1 MAPGCAP
8 AATTRWPACVEDA
21 LRATGLGVKCLLVAD
36 EGVLWTL
43 HRLREQGVLPA
54 DTTFKVSALIGPVN
68 PASFAVFEQLG
79 ADSINIP
86 SDLTLAQFT
95 EIRRVSRAP
104 MDLYIEAPDD
114 LGGYVRMYEVAE
126 LIRRGAPLYLKF
138 GLAKSPG
145 IYPYGQHLRE
155 LALSTAKERVRRG
168 RPRAG
173 PARAARGGRRD
184 GPAGQPTAG
193 PAQPVRDLVITFRK
207 HSPQKKTQP
216 RTIPHTRSRSFHSQR
231 SGTTGPSSDPTSRM
245 MTMRNR
251 RAALAAVASAASLA
265 LALTA
270 CGQNSEGGGEEK
282 KGGADGAT
290 IGVAM
295 PTKSSER
302 WISDGANVVK
312 ELKSKGYKT
321 KLVYGEDD
329 PDQQVSQIENMITQ
343 GVDALVVAAIDN
355 KSLNNV
361 LQQAKDADIPV
372 ISYDR
377 LILGTENVD
386 YYASFDNEKVG
397 ELQGSYIVDK
407 LGLEDGKKGPFS
419 IELFAYSND
428 DNNTKYFFQGA
439 MNVLKPHIDKGEL
452 VVRSKQT
459 ALNQVTTLRWDGGTA
474 QKRMDDLLTSSYRSA
489 KVDAV
494 LSPYD
499 GISIGI
505 LSALKSDGYGTK
517 AKPMPVVTGQDAELA
532 SVKSIIAGDQ
542 TQTVYK
548 DLRKLAKV
556 ASNMVDAALNDKKPE
571 VNDTKSYDNGVKV
584 VPAYLLQP
592 VSVDKDNYKEAL
604 VDDGYYTEN
613 DLK

>member
-1 MAPGCAP
+1 
-8 AATTRWPACVEDA
+8 
-21 LRATGLGVKCLLVAD
+21 
-36 EGVLWTL
+36 
-43 HRLREQGVLPA
+43 
-54 DTTFKVSALIGPVN
+54 
-68 PASFAVFEQLG
+68 
-79 ADSINIP
+79 
-86 SDLTLAQFT
+86 
-95 EIRRVSRAP
+95 
-104 MDLYIEAPDD
+104 
-114 LGGYVRMYEVAE
+114 
-126 LIRRGAPLYLKF
+126 
-138 GLAKSPG
+138 
-145 IYPYGQHLRE
+145 
-155 LALSTAKERVRRG
+155 
-168 RPRAG
+168 
-173 PARAARGGRRD
+173 
-184 GPAGQPTAG
+184 
-193 PAQPVRDLVITFRK
+193 
-207 HSPQKKTQP
+207 
-216 RTIPHTRSRSFHSQR
+216 
-231 SGTTGPSSDPTSRM
+231 
-245 MTMRNR
+245 MRNR

-270 CGQNSEGGGEEK
+270 CGRNSEGGSEED
-282 KGGADGAT
+282 KGGSGGAT
-290 IGVAM
+290 VGVAM

-312 ELKSKGYKT
+312 ELKAKGYKT

-343 GVDALVVAAIDN
+343 GVDALIVAAIDN

-397 ELQGSYIVDK
+397 ELQGTYIVDK

-419 IELFAYSND
+419 IELFAGSND

-439 MNVLKPHIDKGEL
+439 MNVLKPYVDKGEL

-474 QKRMDDLLTSSYRSA
+474 QKRMDDLLTSSYRNA
-489 KVDAV
+489 RVDAV

-505 LSALKSDGYGTK
+505 LSALKSDGYGTE
-517 AKPMPVVTGQDAELA
+517 AKPMPVVTGQDAEVA
-532 SVKSIIAGDQ
+532 SVKSIITGEQ

-548 DLRKLAKV
+548 DLRQLAKV
-556 ASNMVDAALNDKKPE
+556 ASHMVDAALNDKEPE
-571 VNDTKSYDNGVKV
+571 LNDTKSYDNGAKV
-584 VPAYLLQP
+584 VPAFLLQP
-592 VSVDKDNYKEAL
+592 VSVDKDNYKKVL
-604 VDDGYYTEN
+604 VDGGYYTEN